1 MKADAEE
8 TVVMRLKD
16 SNTVKTL
23 DNALNAVTQQN
34 LSVVIYVNQ
43 SHAALKVTIS
53 ARSTGTQP
61 TQTVHQS
68 ITNQQLKDALNIV
81 AHHHKYGVKL

>member
-23 DNALNAVTQQN
+23 DNALNAVTQEN

-43 SHAALKVTIS
+43 SHAALKVTMS
-53 ARSTGTQP
+53 ASTGTQP